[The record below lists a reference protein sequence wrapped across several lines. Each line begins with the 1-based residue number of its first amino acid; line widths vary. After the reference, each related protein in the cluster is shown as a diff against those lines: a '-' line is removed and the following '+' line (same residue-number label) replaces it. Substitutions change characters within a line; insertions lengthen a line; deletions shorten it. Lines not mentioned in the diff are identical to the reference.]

1 MSEADLK
8 SEPKA
13 ENMSEMAEN
22 FKKGVLIIAMLLL
35 FVATFQ
41 LYFSIEK
48 IIDTWFQYQYA
59 SIFKAVYYLFVLVVS
74 LYIILVLLTK
84 HS

>member
-1 MSEADLK
+1 VSEADLK

-13 ENMSEMAEN
+13 EKMSEMAEN

-74 LYIILVLLTK
+74 LYIIRLYILK
-84 HS
+84 R

>member
-1 MSEADLK
+1 
-8 SEPKA
+8 
-13 ENMSEMAEN
+13 MSEMAEN

-35 FVATFQ
+35 LVATFQ

-48 IIDTWFQYQYA
+48 IIDTWFEYQYA

-74 LYIILVLLTK
+74 LYIIRLYILK
-84 HS
+84 R

>member
-1 MSEADLK
+1 VSEADLK

-74 LYIILVLLTK
+74 LYIIRLYILK
-84 HS
+84 R

>member
-74 LYIILVLLTK
+74 LYIIRLYILK
-84 HS
+84 R

>member
-1 MSEADLK
+1 VSEADLK

-13 ENMSEMAEN
+13 EKMSEMAEN

-41 LYFSIEK
+41 LYFSIEN

-59 SIFKAVYYLFVLVVS
+59 SIFKAVYYLFVLVIS
-74 LYIILVLLTK
+74 LYIIRLYIIK
-84 HS
+84 R